1 MFGGLFMRHD
11 PFLQMLAPFAWV
23 MVAAFALGFAAVVAV
38 SAPILSR
45 DSAALSQPT
54 FIAAPALPSGGFAKA
69 I

>member
-1 MFGGLFMRHD
+1 MRHD

-38 SAPILSR
+38 SAPILR
-45 DSAALSQPT
+45 HEGAALSQPSFVAT
-54 FIAAPALPSGGFAKA
+54 HARASGGFAKS